1 MPHDPVQ
8 LVCFDLGRVLVRIC
22 DDWRHACR
30 LRGIAVPDD
39 LPPMDAAAARLVK
52 DASRLLDTG
61 RIDEAEWARRVAP
74 TRGLM
79 PEQALAAN
87 AAFLLGPYDG
97 AAELVDELNA
107 LGVQTAC
114 LSNTN
119 DSHWRMTLDKSSPVY
134 FPLDR
139 LTHRFASHLCGLCK
153 PDAAIFE
160 HVERSAGVA
169 PDLILFFDDLAE
181 NVDAARACGWRGH
194 VIDTTREPVMQLR
207 EHLCAE
213 RVLL

>member
-1 MPHDPVQ
+1 MREDSIR

-30 LRGIAVPDD
+30 LCDIAVRDD
-39 LPPMDAAAARLVK
+39 VPPMDQAAAKVVK
-52 DASRLLDTG
+52 EASRLLDTG
-61 RIDEAEWARRVAP
+61 RIDEAEWARCVAP
-74 TRGLM
+74 TRGLT

-87 AAFLLGPYDG
+87 TAFLIGAYDG

-107 LGVQTAC
+107 RGVQTAC

-119 DSHWRMTLDKSSPVY
+119 ASHWRMMLDESSPAH

-139 LTHRFASHLCGLCK
+139 MTHRFASHLCGFCK

-160 HVERSAGVA
+160 HVERTSGIS
-169 PDLILFFDDLAE
+169 PTQILFFDDLAE
-181 NVDAARACGWRGH
+181 NVDAARKRGWRGH
-194 VIDTTREPVMQLR
+194 AIDVKRDPVEQLR
-207 EHLCAE
+207 EHLQNE
-213 RVLL
+213 RVID